1 MTMTTRDE
9 LLSSQVRRRIVDF
22 VRDTP
27 GHLAAADLGK
37 LLGLHVTTVRFH
49 LDQLEQAGVLRS
61 ERERRDTVGRPR
73 KVYTLAPE
81 SIPVNEAAY
90 VMLAEVLAEALPGGP
105 SERARASELAGEAW
119 ARRHIPENEAQPS
132 PGKRRSLP
140 VREVVD
146 VLARWGYRRETVTL
160 ETPSPGCHR
169 MFLQHCPMREAALA
183 HPEVVCAAHLGLIRG
198 TFDRLGVPNV
208 HVELSPWVTDDTCQ
222 ADLTVT
228 ITELPGS
235 STNEMNL
242 LPLKPAEGIPSP
254 DLDKAVG

>member
-1 MTMTTRDE
+1 
-9 LLSSQVRRRIVDF
+9 
-22 VRDTP
+22 
-27 GHLAAADLGK
+27 
-37 LLGLHVTTVRFH
+37 
-49 LDQLEQAGVLRS
+49 
-61 ERERRDTVGRPR
+61 
-73 KVYTLAPE
+73 
-81 SIPVNEAAY
+81 
-90 VMLAEVLAEALPGGP
+90 
-105 SERARASELAGEAW
+105 
-119 ARRHIPENEAQPS
+119 
-132 PGKRRSLP
+132 
-140 VREVVD
+140 
-146 VLARWGYRRETVTL
+146 
-160 ETPSPGCHR
+160 